1 MGLER
6 LTAIVIMVC
15 WLNWVGAQSVTDSTR
30 LHNWSL
36 ITGAID
42 LLRPED
48 YKPLKA
54 VRANAKK
61 GRLVRRY
68 NRWLSNG
75 KITAVQYDALVSE
88 LLQVKLERMSRMIE
102 QVYGRR
108 YESEA

>member
-1 MGLER
+1 ML
-6 LTAIVIMVC
+6 C
-15 WLNWVGAQSVTDSTR
+15 WLNWVSAQSVSDTTA

-36 ITGAID
+36 ISGVLGGAID
-42 LLRPED
+42 LLGPED
-48 YKPLKA
+48 YKPLQA

-61 GRLVRRY
+61 GRLIRRY

-75 KITAVQYDALVSE
+75 KITAIQYDALVSE

-108 YESEA
+108 